1 MGRGSY
7 LGGSTILRGARGA
20 LGLLPSQRRP
30 GKKKTPM
37 ATDSWASAT
46 HGGGSHGAGW
56 KTSSKPKKAKKP
68 KAGGTDVVAENVEER
83 VARRQAAMERR
94 RAAEMKR
101 LAGIQVV
108 TKRGN
113 RTLSECSLADRVT
126 DADPSP

>member
-20 LGLLPSQRRP
+20 LALLPSQRRP

-46 HGGGSHGAGW
+46 HGGGPAKSI
-56 KTSSKPKKAKKP
+56 KPPKAKKSTV
-68 KAGGTDVVAENVEER
+68 GRTDLTAETVEER
-83 VARRQAAMERR
+83 RARRNAAIQER
-94 RAAEMKR
+94 RAADMNR
-101 LAGIQVV
+101 LAEIQVV

-113 RTLSECSLADRVT
+113 RILSESTLADRAT
-126 DADPSP
+126 DVDPAP

>member
-1 MGRGSY
+1 M
-7 LGGSTILRGARGA
+7 RGALGA

-46 HGGGSHGAGW
+46 HDRGPTKSV
-56 KTSSKPKKAKKP
+56 KPPKAKKP
-68 KAGGTDVVAENVEER
+68 TDAGTADVAAETVEER
-83 VARRQAAMERR
+83 RARRKAAIEQR

-113 RTLSECSLADRVT
+113 RTLSECSLADRAT